1 MNWRTDNM
9 NNIWNISQG
18 YGSREYRYIIN
29 AFGSGSKIIKNE
41 TSAFHYTSFENCI
54 KMLIPSNKENGYN
67 LELFA
72 SHFGY
77 MNDTQEF
84 LQGLRFI
91 IEQLEKMP
99 NFNNIDITKTINS
112 FKDKFSDYQHI
123 PYYAIPPHYIVSFN
137 TECNNLAQWK
147 YYGKNCGIAIEYDLA
162 NCVFS
167 NYSTDDN
174 YDEHS
179 SYYVNYDPVEQKY
192 EIQNILQKLV
202 DLDKNNNIPNK
213 HIQCK
218 DILLRACAT
227 ASFMKD
233 ENYKDEKEVRL
244 LFAPNYQDDS
254 NITSDENRK
263 KLMEKVHYRPR
274 GNEYIIPYLKIR
286 LKSKDNTQ
294 HPIKSLTV
302 GPGQNQELI
311 FKSLIM
317 FVQSNFSK
325 TQSDIKLLDDEEGCY
340 CIEVNG
346 IKIRRSRIP
355 FRG

>member
-1 MNWRTDNM
+1 M

-29 AFGSGSKIIKNE
+29 AFGSGSKIIENK

-54 KMLIPSNKENGYN
+54 KMLLHSKENKYH

-99 NFNNIDITKTINS
+99 DFNNADIIGTINS

-162 NCVFS
+162 NCIFS
-167 NYSTDDN
+167 NYSTDEN
-174 YDEHS
+174 YVKHS
-179 SYYVNYDPVEQKY
+179 SYYVNYDPIEQKA

-202 DLDKNNNIPNK
+202 DLDNSNVTNK

-218 DILLRACAT
+218 DILLKACAT

-244 LFAPNYQDDS
+244 LFAPYYQDDS
-254 NITSDENRK
+254 NDTSDENRK
-263 KLMEKVHYRPR
+263 NLMKKVSYRPR
-274 GNEYIIPYLKIR
+274 GNEYIIPYLTIR
-286 LKSKDNTQ
+286 LKSKNNNQ
-294 HPIKSLTV
+294 YPIKSLTV

-317 FVQSNFSK
+317 FVQSNFPE
-325 TQSDIKLLDDEEGCY
+325 TQSDIKLLNDEEGCY